1 MFKIFKWLA
10 VLALGLVLLFAAL
23 VFALHRWV
31 STDDFK
37 QRVTADA
44 TTALGVPV
52 ALGSIS
58 VDMWPVPAVALNQI
72 TLQTTPAITV
82 SRLEARPQWR
92 PLLQGQLVVGTLIV
106 RQAVLPQA
114 GLDALLAARQ
124 ALRAEL
130 SPRMSPL
137 SKQKLLAHISIGP
150 GAKNTSNLA
159 LITALET
166 TLAPPNAAPAAI
178 QWLPHRVV
186 LDDVTWINAAG
197 VATALSGQ
205 TRLATDGLPDS
216 ASLTLIRGNL
226 QGLHAMVQRQ
236 TQPGA
241 PDQQW
246 GLQVDVGGGK
256 VTGPISLQLP
266 SANRPLQLQ
275 AKLQTQ
281 GVEVAA
287 LTAPNKPLSGLLD
300 ANTTVTARATAAG
313 LTNLGEALQTTTT
326 FSVRNAVLNGIDL
339 AKAVNTVGMQRGGET
354 RLSTLTGQINSQGRA
369 AQLSQ
374 LVASSGALTA
384 NGNVN
389 VSADKA
395 LSGRIDVALA
405 GDSKLGKALGGA
417 LGIPL
422 TVGGTVAAPQ
432 VTLERA
438 ALLGGVL
445 GTLVLPGAGTAGGL
459 KLGGKVGE
467 GLKGLFGGK

>member
-1 MFKIFKWLA
+1 MTKIFKWLVA
-10 VLALGLVLLFAAL
+10 LALGLVLLFAAL

-31 STDDFK
+31 GTDDFR
-37 QRVTADA
+37 QRVTAEA

-58 VDMWPVPAVALNQI
+58 VDMWPVPAVAFNEI
-72 TLQTTPAITV
+72 KLQTTPAITV
-82 SRLEARPQWR
+82 GRLEARPQWR
-92 PLLQGQLVVGTLIV
+92 PLLQGQLVVATLMV
-106 RQAVLPQA
+106 RQAVLPQT

-124 ALRAEL
+124 ARRADA
-130 SPRMSPL
+130 SPL
-137 SKQKLLAHISIGP
+137 LLKQKLLAQVSIGSE
-150 GAKNTSNLA
+150 AKKAPDLALKTA
-159 LITALET
+159 LIT
-166 TLAPPNAAPAAI
+166 PNATPAAI
-178 QWLPHRVV
+178 QWLPRRVV
-186 LDDVTWINAAG
+186 LDDVTWINAVG
-197 VATALSGQ
+197 TATALDGQ

-226 QGLHAMVQRQ
+226 KGLQAMLQRQ
-236 TQPGA
+236 TALGA

-256 VTGPISLQLP
+256 VTGPINLQLP
-266 SANRPLQLQ
+266 AANRPLQLQ

-300 ANTTVTARATAAG
+300 ASTTVNARAATTAG
-313 LTNLGEALQTTTT
+313 LGEALQTVTT
-326 FSVRNAVLNGIDL
+326 FTVRNAVLNGIDL
-339 AKAVNTVGMQRGGET
+339 AKAVKTVGMQRGGET
-354 RLSTLTGQINSQGRA
+354 RLDSLTGQINTQGRA

-384 NGNVN
+384 NGHVN
-389 VSADKA
+389 VTADKA

-417 LGIPL
+417 VGIPL
-422 TVGGTVAAPQ
+422 SVGGTVAAPQ
-432 VTLERA
+432 VTLERS
-438 ALLGGVL
+438 ALIGGVL
-445 GTLVLPGAGTAGGL
+445 GSLVAPGPGTVGGL

-467 GLKGLFGGK
+467 GLKGLFGNK

>member
-1 MFKIFKWLA
+1 MLKIFKWLA

-37 QRVTADA
+37 QRVTAEA

-58 VDMWPVPAVALNQI
+58 VDMWPVPAVAFNEI
-72 TLQTTPAITV
+72 KLQTTPAMTV
-82 SRLEARPQWR
+82 GRLEARPQWR
-92 PLLQGQLVVGTLIV
+92 PLLQGQLVVATLIV

-124 ALRAEL
+124 ARRADA
-130 SPRMSPL
+130 SPL
-137 SKQKLLAHISIGP
+137 LLKQKLLAHVSIGSE
-150 GAKNTSNLA
+150 AKKAPDLA
-159 LITALET
+159 LKTALT
-166 TLAPPNAAPAAI
+166 TPNATPAAI
-178 QWLPHRVV
+178 QWLPRRVV
-186 LDDVTWINAAG
+186 LDDVTWVNTAG

-226 QGLHAMVQRQ
+226 KGLQAMLQRQ
-236 TQPGA
+236 TALGA

-246 GLQVDVGGGK
+246 GLQIDVGGGK
-256 VTGPISLQLP
+256 VTGPINLQLP
-266 SANRPLQLQ
+266 GVGTPNRPLQLQ
-275 AKLQTQ
+275 ARLQTQ

-300 ANTTVTARATAAG
+300 ANTTVTARAATTAG
-313 LTNLGEALQTTTT
+313 LGEALQTATT
-326 FSVRNAVLNGIDL
+326 FTVRNAVLNGIDL
-339 AKAVNTVGMQRGGET
+339 AKAVKTVGMQRGGET
-354 RLSTLTGQINSQGRA
+354 RLDTLTGQINTQGRA
-369 AQLSQ
+369 AQLKE

-417 LGIPL
+417 VGIPL
-422 TVGGTVAAPQ
+422 SVGGTVAAPQ
-432 VTLERA
+432 VTLERS
-438 ALLGGVL
+438 ALIGGVL

-467 GLKGLFGGK
+467 GLKGLFGNK